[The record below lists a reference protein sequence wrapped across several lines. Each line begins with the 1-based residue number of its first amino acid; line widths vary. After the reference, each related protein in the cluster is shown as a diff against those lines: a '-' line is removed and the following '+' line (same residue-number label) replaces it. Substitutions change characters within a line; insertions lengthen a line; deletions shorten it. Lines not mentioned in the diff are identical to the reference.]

1 MHIPHTLLHIL
12 ICISNGKGGLITMV
26 IEQEPYSIFPT
37 DKVPEDVD
45 DLVFLW
51 ETDIL
56 LPSDR

>member
-1 MHIPHTLLHIL
+1 
-12 ICISNGKGGLITMV
+12 MV
-26 IEQEPYSIFPT
+26 AELESDFFFPS

-51 ETDIL
+51 ESDRL

>member
-1 MHIPHTLLHIL
+1 
-12 ICISNGKGGLITMV
+12 MV

>member
-1 MHIPHTLLHIL
+1 MATDLDPDTF
-12 ICISNGKGGLITMV
+12 
-26 IEQEPYSIFPT
+26 FPS

-51 ETDIL
+51 ENDSL